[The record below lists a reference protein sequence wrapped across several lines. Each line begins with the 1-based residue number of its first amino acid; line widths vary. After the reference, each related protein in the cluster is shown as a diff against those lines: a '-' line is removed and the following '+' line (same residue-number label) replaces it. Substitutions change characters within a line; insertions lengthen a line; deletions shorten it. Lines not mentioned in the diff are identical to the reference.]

1 MPEDKLGAW
10 AIGQSVSRDF
20 GAEGLFTG
28 RVTAYRKDGET
39 DLYELEYEDG
49 DLEEVG
55 TEEYKLGLALWI
67 QKWSCEP
74 EKIAEPGDS
83 KPSTNSKATK
93 ISKAARVSLY
103 SRVSFRHQRRRWRR
117 GLPNWPA

>member
-1 MPEDKLGAW
+1 VESAPATKARAKVRKKVRRKLLHEDKLGAW

-49 DLEEVG
+49 DREEVG
-55 TEEYKLGLALWI
+55 TEEYKLGLAL
-67 QKWSCEP
+67 
-74 EKIAEPGDS
+74 
-83 KPSTNSKATK
+83 
-93 ISKAARVSLY
+93 
-103 SRVSFRHQRRRWRR
+103 
-117 GLPNWPA
+117 